1 MVQPR
6 GILKWQL
13 SKAIFSAMKE
23 ELIQHKW
30 PKFLSCN
37 MVFSKGLLNTRQ
49 AWVSLIKSHTI
60 VSIVTAKLNYSPGRC
75 PLSLPVSSRHP
86 QIHVS
91 NGVQFCNLFPAH
103 TFTFAFPLTS
113 YLPLFMVSSSLFQPS
128 SYHSSL
134 YPLLSFFQNFI
145 QFLFF
150 SIVLFCFSG
159 PSYSLVQWSKK
170 HLLKEIIIS
179 VGKDVNKLGP
189 PYTTDGNMQ
198 WCNC

>member
-49 AWVSLIKSHTI
+49 AWVPLIKSHTI

-75 PLSLPVSSRHP
+75 PLSLPASSRHP
-86 QIHVS
+86 QIHLS

-113 YLPLFMVSSSLFQPS
+113 YLPRSWFLPAFSNPVPTTPPYILCS
-128 SYHSSL
+128 
-134 YPLLSFFQNFI
+134 
-145 QFLFF
+145 LFF
-150 SIVLFCFSG
+150 SEFHSIPFLLNSSFLFLW
-159 PSYSLVQWSKK
+159 SLLFTCSVIKK
-170 HLLKEIIIS
+170 TFIER
-179 VGKDVNKLGP
+179 DNNKCWQG
-189 PYTTDGNMQ
+189 
-198 WCNC
+198 CE